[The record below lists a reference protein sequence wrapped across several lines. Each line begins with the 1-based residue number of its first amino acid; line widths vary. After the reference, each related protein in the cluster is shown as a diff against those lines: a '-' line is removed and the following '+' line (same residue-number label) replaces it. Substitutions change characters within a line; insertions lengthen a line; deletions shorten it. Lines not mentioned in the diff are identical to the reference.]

1 MRKGRDD
8 DVGFTIG
15 ECVTHDGVLD
25 WLRNLFSQ
33 KGRNEKDEMKAMR
46 R

>member
-1 MRKGRDD
+1 MTVR
-8 DVGFTIG
+8 
-15 ECVTHDGVLD
+15 VLD